1 MIKINTIRVV
11 IFMLVLIILLWF
23 NTISCVKQQLPE
35 KSFSSEEV
43 ALTPSE
49 DVSATI
55 TTDVYVMPVAELET
69 TKTHPDIIK
78 IENKYV
84 KVSAI
89 PNRGRLIFDYEFK
102 PTGNSEFL
110 SNTKPTTVKTA
121 SDYIVEFG
129 GYYLSIPWNPRDRQP
144 YDLEYKLTKEG
155 PDVVEV
161 YMWGED
167 FISLAFVEFW
177 LTVERDSSFVKLE
190 TKISNKT
197 EKVVNIK
204 LKDYSFI
211 APGGNMTDNSSFVI
225 PASQVGVEQSED
237 NWMGSKGDVIS
248 WPSAW
253 STWSG
258 FDNFGLF
265 YVPADKMMAP
275 FFSVI
280 NHDTKDTLIK
290 IWEPYDF
297 FEGIFVWSFGNTY
310 KETKGA
316 EPTVNFENYKGNVSI
331 PIGETVDFT
340 TCFYAVKDLKN
351 VMMAN
356 TEFAGWLMSD
366 KQVYEIENDQP
377 IEIQLQVGSSKDYE
391 NINLEV
397 FLTDLNENVLEKV
410 ITEQVAAV
418 SPEGLCD
425 RSWKISLKDIIIEP
439 GEYIFKLEILDAH
452 DSLIFTLTSP
462 PVLIK

>member
-1 MIKINTIRVV
+1 MTKINTIRVV
-11 IFMLVLIILLWF
+11 IFMLILIILLCS
-23 NTISCVKQQLPE
+23 NTVSCVKQQLPE
-35 KSFSSEEV
+35 KPFSSKEIT
-43 ALTPSE
+43 LTPSE
-49 DVSATI
+49 DVSVTI
-55 TTDVYVMPVAELET
+55 ATDVYVMPVAELET
-69 TKTHPDIIK
+69 TKTYPDIIK

-110 SNTKPTTVKTA
+110 SNTKPSTIKTT
-121 SDYIVEFG
+121 SDYMVEFG

-197 EKVVNIK
+197 EKDINIK
-204 LKDYSFI
+204 LKDYSII
-211 APGGNMTDNSSFVI
+211 APGGSMTDSSSIVI
-225 PASQVGVEQSED
+225 PTSEVIVEQSKD

-248 WPSAW
+248 WPSAL

-265 YVPADKMMAP
+265 YVSADKMMAP

-310 KETKGA
+310 EEIKGA
-316 EPTVNFENYKGNVSI
+316 EPTVNFESYKGNVSI
-331 PIGETVDFT
+331 PVGETVNFT
-340 TCFYAVKDLKN
+340 TYFYAVRDLKN

-356 TEFAGWLMSD
+356 TEFAGWLMPD
-366 KQVYEIENDQP
+366 KQVYEIANNQP
-377 IEIQLQVGSSKDYE
+377 IEIQLQVGSSRDYE

-397 FLTDLNENVLEKV
+397 FLADLNENVLEKV
-410 ITEQVAAV
+410 ITEQVAAL
-418 SPEGLCD
+418 SPEILFD
-425 RSWKISLKDIIIEP
+425 MSWKIKPKDIINTP
-439 GEYIFKLEILDAH
+439 GEYIFKLELLDTNG
-452 DSLIFTLTSP
+452 SLIFTLASP
-462 PVLIK
+462 SILIK